1 MQPTPFRLFAVW
13 AALLATA
20 STVYSQPAFYGPAA
34 ARVREAAVVAA
45 QLARTAFPFRPPE
58 PVPGRT
64 ALRAPAPH
72 HRLARS
78 LAAGPGRAPA
88 SPVIP
93 TPRETPSYRH
103 TFRVLAAHPELTDR
117 YDGLILKH
125 ARLRGLDARL
135 VKSIVAA
142 ESEFSPSALS
152 PRGARGLMQVVPA
165 TAAEMGVPGRLLG
178 DPESGIRAG
187 TAYLDL
193 LYRAA
198 WRKYKLKGVAYE
210 RAPLWLRQRIIAA
223 YNAGP
228 TSLTNERWR
237 RPTRD
242 YVRKVLLYYESPVT
256 LLRR

>member
-1 MQPTPFRLFAVW
+1 MQPTPLRLFAVW

-45 QLARTAFPFRPPE
+45 HLARTAFPFMPTPFKESRRRKIRGGFP
-58 PVPGRT
+58 
-64 ALRAPAPH
+64 AARA
-72 HRLARS
+72 S
-78 LAAGPGRAPA
+78 APA

-93 TPRETPSYRH
+93 MPRETPSYRR

-165 TAAEMGVPGRLLG
+165 TASEMGVHPRRLG
-178 DPESGIRAG
+178 DPESGIQAG

-210 RAPLWLRQRIIAA
+210 RAPMWLRQRIIAA

-228 TSLTNERWR
+228 TSLTNKRWR
-237 RPTRD
+237 RQTRD